1 VDDRIRITRLA
12 VDDGFREQL
21 AIDARKGLIAE
32 SKTLPPKYFYD
43 ARGSQLFKAIT
54 HLPEYY
60 QTRTETQIL
69 QAVSDTIIAA
79 VRPEE
84 IVEIGSGAS
93 AKTRLLLEAMHRAG
107 TGDRYVPFD
116 VSEDVLVDAARALT
130 RDYPWLVVHGVVGD
144 FDHHLQRIPRGGR
157 RLVVFLGSTIGN
169 LHPDER
175 AGFLHD
181 VAALLEEDHA
191 FLLGVDLVK
200 DIDVLEAAYN
210 DAQGVTADFN
220 RNVLVVLNRELG
232 ATFPLDAFT
241 HVARYRTDCAW
252 IEMALRAER
261 DLTVFIDALGMEVP
275 FARGEEIRTEI
286 SCKFTVADV
295 TDMFTDAGL
304 HLTAWYTDDYD
315 LFGLALATTRG
326 GPLE

>member
-12 VDDGFREQL
+12 VDDGLREQL
-21 AIDARKGLIAE
+21 AIDARKGLIAG

-43 ARGSQLFKAIT
+43 ARGSQLFEAIT

-60 QTRTETQIL
+60 QTRTETRIL
-69 QAVSDTIIAA
+69 TAVSDTIIAA

-107 TGDRYVPFD
+107 TGDRYMPFD
-116 VSEDVLVDAARALT
+116 VSEHALVDAARTLT
-130 RDYPWLVVHGVVGD
+130 RDYPWLRVHGVVGD
-144 FDHHLQRIPRGGR
+144 FDHHLQHIPHGGR

-175 AGFLHD
+175 VGFLHD
-181 VAALLEEDHA
+181 VAALLEEGHA

-220 RNVLVVLNRELG
+220 RNILVVLNRELG
-232 ATFPLDAFT
+232 ANFPTDAFT
-241 HVARYRTDCAW
+241 HMARYRTDRAW

-261 DLTVFIDALGMEVP
+261 DLIVHIDALDTDVP

-286 SCKFTVADV
+286 SCKFTATDV
-295 TDMFTDAGL
+295 TAMFADAGL
-304 HLTAWYTDDYD
+304 QLAAWYTDDHN
-315 LFGLALATTRG
+315 LFGLALATTRDG
-326 GPLE
+326 TPG